1 MPDKSKRVE
10 LAVQDVLNAGIL
22 TPDLGGTATS
32 AQLTNSI
39 LDRLVA

>member
-1 MPDKSKRVE
+1 MRVE
-10 LAVQDVLNAGIL
+10 RAVQDVVNAGTL